1 MKTNVGDLDSRIRI
15 RVGLILILVGIVGLI
30 DSGLIDMSLTLGVI
44 FLVIGLISFVTG
56 SIRTC
61 GIYSVFGIDT
71 SGNEESKGD

>member
-30 DSGLIDMSLTLGVI
+30 DLDLLDMSFTLGII

-56 SIRTC
+56 STRTC
-61 GIYSVFGIDT
+61 GVYSVFGIDT
-71 SGNEESKGD
+71 SGNEESKDD